1 MKNRFKVILI
11 VVGVV
16 IVGLIAWDWA
26 SDGEL
31 FSTPKYPGFVN
42 EETLD
47 LPAEVRAQWE
57 AQYDTALSSLEY
69 DPEDLSANVTLA
81 VLELSLG
88 RYADARERMEFVLS
102 RNQLNAVN
110 WTVFG
115 DVALKMGD
123 YEAAELAYL
132 KSLEIS
138 VDQQVIF
145 KLEQVWREHL
155 PSQTDNIE
163 ALYRDA
169 IAAEGQKRFYL
180 VQLAAWYEER
190 DRLDEA
196 ASHLKVAS
204 DLEPD
209 NEELKAAYEE
219 MARKAWGL

>member
-1 MKNRFKVILI
+1 
-11 VVGVV
+11 
-16 IVGLIAWDWA
+16 
-26 SDGEL
+26 
-31 FSTPKYPGFVN
+31 
-42 EETLD
+42 
-47 LPAEVRAQWE
+47 
-57 AQYDTALSSLEY
+57 
-69 DPEDLSANVTLA
+69 
-81 VLELSLG
+81 
-88 RYADARERMEFVLS
+88 MEFVLS

-132 KSLEIS
+132 KSLEIT

-163 ALYRDA
+163 ALYQDA
-169 IAAEGQKRFYL
+169 IAAEGKAVLSCAIGGVVRG
-180 VQLAAWYEER
+180 R

-204 DLEPD
+204 DLEPIT
-209 NEELKAAYEE
+209 
-219 MARKAWGL
+219 RH